1 MEIGIPM
8 ADGPHHAQAN
18 TWAVAAPPQA
28 LCRGADAVAN
38 ADENGDGHQAGAGY
52 MVEMSVAGIALDAST
67 RSPIVLLRDP
77 SGRRQVPI
85 WIDHAQAQNIQAG
98 LSPQQPPRPLSH
110 DLMAAMLKAAGLQL
124 ERVIIHTIEDA
135 TFRAS
140 LKLRSETS
148 SEPIELDARPSDA
161 IALAVRTGTS
171 IWMLEEVVA
180 DASIPVN
187 AVADAV
193 DQADFRRFLETISP
207 AEMVRQIGRARPD
220 TDLGKPPQNLGKPP
234 QNLGKPAESQPSQAK
249 PLIQPAPEQQ
259 LLGPALGEQPPAG
272 EPAPASST
280 EAAATSQAP
289 VDQAPG
295 SQSPASH
302 APSDQPAAD
311 QAAAALDPVG
321 PSTTGP
327 ETPHQPPAPA
337 KRPAAEQ
344 EPAAPRPEP
353 PADQPP
359 GAAA

>member
-1 MEIGIPM
+1 LSRQIAYWSLG
-8 ADGPHHAQAN
+8 
-18 TWAVAAPPQA
+18 
-28 LCRGADAVAN
+28 RGADAVAN
-38 ADENGDGHQAGAGY
+38 AYENGDGHQAGDGY

-110 DLMAAMLKAAGLQL
+110 DLMAAMLKAAGLHL

-193 DQADFRRFLETISP
+193 DQADFRRFLENVSP

-220 TDLGKPPQNLGKPP
+220 TDLDKPPQSLG
-234 QNLGKPAESQPSQAK
+234 NSAESQPSQTK

-259 LLGPALGEQPPAG
+259 LLGPAPEPAPGEQPPAG
-272 EPAPASST
+272 EPAPPTSTEASAADASST
-280 EAAATSQAP
+280 DPAATSQSP
-289 VDQAPG
+289 VSPGAADQ
-295 SQSPASH
+295 H
-302 APSDQPAAD
+302 EVD
-311 QAAAALDPVG
+311 QAAAALDPG
-321 PSTTGP
+321 AQGATGP
-327 ETPHQPPAPA
+327 EAPDQPPSPA

-344 EPAAPRPEP
+344 KPSQPRPEP
-353 PADQPP
+353 PAEQPP
-359 GAAA
+359 GAAP